1 MSYNRHRLFLW
12 ALLCRMG
19 SGGAHQPLKSPAAVS
34 WSATIR
40 GLQPKK
46 WHFRGKFDPQ
56 NSDIMGIY
64 MGIYTTNG
72 PPRPF
77 LLSRHV
83 RNTFLVVLE
92 QL

>member
-1 MSYNRHRLFLW
+1 
-12 ALLCRMG
+12 MG
-19 SGGAHQPLKSPAAVS
+19 STVPNGFSGGTLKSPATVS

-46 WHFRGKFDPQ
+46 WHLRGKFDPQ
-56 NSDIMGIY
+56 NSDIMGVY

-77 LLSRHV
+77 
-83 RNTFLVVLE
+83 
-92 QL
+92 

>member
-1 MSYNRHRLFLW
+1 MSYSRHRLFLW

-34 WSATIR
+34 WSAPIR

-64 MGIYTTNG
+64 IGIYTIMVHQGHSNCPHMSET
-72 PPRPF
+72 RF
-77 LLSRHV
+77 
-83 RNTFLVVLE
+83 
-92 QL
+92 